1 MNRFRRSAIALIGLS
16 AVALSALMAAPA
28 AFAMRVAP
36 SDDVTTSVR
45 ATGTASGGLAT
56 WELALICTGVAVFV
70 AVGTLLLARARSHSR
85 LQPAAH

>member
-16 AVALSALMAAPA
+16 AVALSTLMAAPA

-36 SDDVTTSVR
+36 SDEGTTSVR

-56 WELALICTGVAVFV
+56 WEVTLICTGVAVF
-70 AVGTLLLARARSHSR
+70 AAAATLLLARARSHSR